1 MKSLCFHS
9 HWSPVHIKLLALLA
23 SLKTALLL
31 TLAMPGLVGWWPL
44 LFVALVPLLSL
55 LRFLSPG
62 QSLCMGLL
70 TGLLYHS
77 GLLYWIAY
85 VLNRFGD
92 LHPGLALGAML
103 VLALY
108 MSLYTGLFCF
118 LLNMLIKAQSSS
130 QKASTAVLLAA
141 PSLWVG
147 LDYLRSVV
155 FTGIPWMDLGYGL
168 YMQPLLIQAADLGGH
183 HLLTFCVVLT
193 NALVYWLFDRL
204 LCRHSEKGIW
214 QHYLYVFM
222 ACLLL
227 YGLSLYSVLRYQQMR
242 SVESAADHVVV
253 AAIQGNIDQ
262 SEKWSPA
269 LKGETVQRYLSLST
283 QALEQ
288 AEEKPSLIVW
298 PETALPFYPTRDPMM
313 QKVREFTRQHQ
324 LHVLTGVPYF
334 TVHPDEDRRPVEY
347 FNSALLVDPAG
358 RFAGRYN
365 KQHLVPFGEYV
376 PLRNI
381 LWFVK
386 PLVELAG
393 DFTPGTSSDPLEVPH
408 TRIKAGVL
416 ICFESIF
423 PYIAQR
429 EVTAGANLLVN
440 LTNDA
445 WYGRSSAPYH
455 SWAMTVLRAV
465 ENRRSMVRAA
475 NTGIS
480 GFVKPTGVIHAESPL
495 FTQEAMTAKVA
506 LLNEKTVFSRG
517 GHRFGMLCLML
528 IPLFVFF
535 AKVQELQTLRRSMN
549 TGEGK

>member
-1 MKSLCFHS
+1 MKSLFLHS
-9 HWSPVHIKLLALLA
+9 HWSPVQTKLFALVA

-44 LFVALVPLLSL
+44 LFVALVPLLSV
-55 LRFLSPG
+55 LRFLTPS

-77 GLLYWIAY
+77 SLFYWIAY

-92 LHPGLALGAML
+92 LHFGLAVGAML
-103 VLALY
+103 LLALY
-108 MSLYTGLFCF
+108 MALYIGLFCF

-141 PSLWVG
+141 PVLWVG
-147 LDYLRSVV
+147 LDYLRSVM

-183 HLLTFCVVLT
+183 HLLTFCIVLT
-193 NALVYWLFDRL
+193 NALVYWLLDRL
-204 LCRHSEKGIW
+204 FCRHSEKGIW
-214 QHYLYVFM
+214 QHYLYAAM

-227 YGLSLYSVLRYQQMR
+227 YSLSVYSVLRYQQMR
-242 SVESAADHVVV
+242 SVQTTADHVLV

-262 SEKWSPA
+262 GEKWSPA
-269 LKGETVQRYLSLST
+269 LKEETVQRYLSLST
-283 QALEQ
+283 QAIEQ
-288 AEEKPSLIVW
+288 AQEKPSLIVW

-313 QKVREFTRQHQ
+313 HKIREFTRNNQV
-324 LHVLTGVPYF
+324 HVLTGVPYF
-334 TVHPDEDRRPVEY
+334 TVHPDEGKRPVEY
-347 FNSALLVDPAG
+347 FNSALLVDPGG

-393 DFTPGTSSDPLEVPH
+393 DFTPGTSSDPLVAGK
-408 TRIKAGVL
+408 IKAGVL

-423 PYIAQR
+423 PYIAQQ
-429 EVTAGANLLVN
+429 EIIAGANLLVN

-480 GFVKPTGVIHAESPL
+480 GFVESIGVIHSESPV

-506 LLNEKTVFSRG
+506 LLNEKTIFARG
-517 GHRFGMLCLML
+517 GHRFGILCLLL
-528 IPLFVFF
+528 IPLIVFW
-535 AKVQELQTLRRSMN
+535 AKVQQAWSNRKYER
-549 TGEGK
+549 K